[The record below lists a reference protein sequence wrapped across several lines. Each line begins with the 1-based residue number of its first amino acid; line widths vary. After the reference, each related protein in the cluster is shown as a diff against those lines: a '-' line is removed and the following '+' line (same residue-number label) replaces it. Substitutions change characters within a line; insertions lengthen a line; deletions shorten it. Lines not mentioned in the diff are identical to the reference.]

1 MTKLSTFLWFDT
13 EAEEAM
19 NFYLSIFRN
28 GKRGA
33 LRTYP
38 DTVAGTDGKQPLQ
51 TFEFE
56 LDGMPII
63 ALNAGPTDGFNERVS
78 LHIETK
84 DQAETDYFWNA
95 LIADGGEEK
104 PCGWLTDKF
113 GVYWQVEPSVMP
125 RLLSD
130 SNRTKAERAL
140 KAMYKLQKIV
150 IADLE
155 KAFAGKLGLEQAP
168 AERPSIPAPCAT
180 LR

>member
-1 MTKLSTFLWFDT
+1 MPKLSTFLWFDT

-28 GKRGA
+28 GQRRA
-33 LRTYP
+33 VRTYP
-38 DTVAGTDGKQPLQ
+38 DTVGGTDDKQPLQ

-78 LHIETK
+78 LLIETK

-113 GVYWQVEPSVMP
+113 GVYWQVAPSILT
-125 RLLSD
+125 RLTSD
-130 SNRTKAERAL
+130 PDRAKARRAL
-140 KAMYKLQKIV
+140 DAMYKMKKIV

-155 KAFAGKLGLEQAP
+155 KAFAGEGDAKVA
-168 AERPSIPAPCAT
+168 
-180 LR
+180 